1 MCVGSVRCVELQTM
15 SYLVLE
21 KFLNAKVLTRPSFGP
36 RNTAVESTPNKGKT
50 IHFLS
55 SCANNC
61 CHEKKRKE
69 GPKKKSLRAVSP
81 RGEVIG
87 WANNLYATRKC
98 LPKDSLNS
106 YIEKRDLRT
115 YTTT

>member
-1 MCVGSVRCVELQTM
+1 MDNVLAESNLTNPRTKLIDYTLFEVCVGSVRCVELQTM

-69 GPKKKSLRAVSP
+69 EPKKKSLRAVSP
-81 RGEVIG
+81 RGEG
-87 WANNLYATRKC
+87 H
-98 LPKDSLNS
+98 S
-106 YIEKRDLRT
+106 
-115 YTTT
+115 